1 MRRKLIAF
9 MAMVALCGAAFGQGG
24 KEAALDGTA
33 ASNGLGKKLVVY
45 STQTDPDIEVVV
57 GGFEKTY
64 GIDVEVING
73 SAGEL
78 RSRIASEAGN
88 PQADVMWGGLSQSDG
103 NVYADLFEPY
113 VSPLNEELYE
123 EYRSDNGFYNYPN
136 VQLVNLIVNTDLA
149 AKLGVEINGYEDLLD
164 PRLKGKIICADPTSS
179 SSAWR
184 HLTTMLLV
192 MGGYGSQA
200 SWDYIEQLMAN
211 MDGIMSGSSSYCYK
225 SVADGEY
232 VVGLSY
238 EDGDAQLVVQGAPNI
253 KLVYMK
259 EGTTGCAFGGA
270 VVKGAKHMA
279 AAKAFIDYMLSV
291 KCQEERN
298 AKLHI
303 FRSTNKK
310 VAFDATYIPSY
321 DSIVVKHEDY
331 AYLAAHK
338 QEIKD
343 RWTSSWS
350 RISGR
355 K

>member
-9 MAMVALCGAAFGQGG
+9 MAMVALCGATFGQGS

-103 NVYADLFEPY
+103 NAYADLFEPY

-149 AKLGVEINGYEDLLD
+149 AKLGVEINGYEDLL
-164 PRLKGKIICADPTSS
+164 PYMCASDHVLAELMHAKLIRTHTC
-179 SSAWR
+179 A
-184 HLTTMLLV
+184 T
-192 MGGYGSQA
+192 GGDSC
-200 SWDYIEQLMAN
+200 DYW
-211 MDGIMSGSSSYCYK
+211 Y
-225 SVADGEY
+225 VADG
-232 VVGLSY
+232 S
-238 EDGDAQLVVQGAPNI
+238 D
-253 KLVYMK
+253 
-259 EGTTGCAFGGA
+259 T
-270 VVKGAKHMA
+270 
-279 AAKAFIDYMLSV
+279 AKAYADV
-291 KCQEERN
+291 KM
-298 AKLHI
+298 
-303 FRSTNKK
+303 
-310 VAFDATYIPSY
+310 V
-321 DSIVVKHEDY
+321 
-331 AYLAAHK
+331 
-338 QEIKD
+338 
-343 RWTSSWS
+343 
-350 RISGR
+350 
-355 K
+355 